1 MTYSQPGLFELQP
14 TFTVHSLFRLW
25 VMDVLAAL
33 RAMPAHSVH
42 PAFFSPPYWKVRD
55 YGVSGQWGQ
64 EATMV
69 EHIAN
74 LVQLFHELRR
84 VLHPTGT
91 AWLNYQDATAQNGR
105 PATEAEI
112 EACARRTIEKNYP
125 TDQFAKAN
133 GWNRSAGTAKGSGLK
148 VKQMLMLP
156 QRISLAIQ
164 ETGWWL
170 RSEIVWEKSNC
181 NSENAKD
188 RPSRSHEMIYL
199 FSPSSRYFYDIHAVR
214 NNQWTSPEGWVYG
227 SQLRTVWKTTAARSL
242 SKAHPATFHPELPR
256 RGVLLGTSSLGCC
269 PECLSPVLPI
279 YEPGPADLAAQRRC
293 GGNSKGEYHGKGRR
307 DYAAE
312 GAQDPSEVKRR
323 RLKSMVPYRLCA
335 ARTSCAC
342 LRSPD
347 HAIPCTVLDPFSG
360 EGTTGRA
367 ALMNGRAYVG
377 IELHPGHAQWQ
388 IDNVAPMASLLGRL
402 R

>member
-1 MTYSQPGLFELQP
+1 MTYTKQPELFTLQP
-14 TFTVHSLFRLW
+14 THQVGSLFRLW
-25 VMDVLAAL
+25 CMDVLAAL
-33 RAMPAHSVH
+33 RAMPSRSVH
-42 PAFFSPPYWKVRD
+42 TAFFSPPYWKVRD
-55 YGVSGQWGQ
+55 YGVAGQWGQ
-64 EATMV
+64 EETLEA
-69 EHIAN
+69 HLAN
-74 LVQLFHELRR
+74 LKQLFRELKR

-91 AWLNYQDATAQNGR
+91 AWLNYQDATAQNGKS
-105 PATEAEI
+105 ATAEDL
-112 EACARRTIEKNYP
+112 EACARRTLAKGYA
-125 TDQFAKAN
+125 TDQFAKKN
-133 GWNRSAGTAKGSGLK
+133 WNRSAGTAKGSGLK

-156 QRISLAIQ
+156 QRISLAVQ
-164 ETGWWL
+164 EEGWWL

-199 FSPSSRYFYDIHAVR
+199 FSPRPSYFYDIHAVR

-227 SQLRTVWKTTAARSL
+227 SQLRTVWKTTAARSV

-256 RGVLLGTSSLGCC
+256 RGVLLGTSCLGCC
-269 PECLSPVLPI
+269 PECLCPVRPV
-279 YEPGPADLAAQRRC
+279 YESGPPDLEAQRRC
-293 GGNSKGEYHGKGRR
+293 GGNAKGEYHGKGQR

-323 RLKSMVPYRLCA
+323 RLKSMVPWRLCGA
-335 ARTSCAC
+335 KPTCRC

-367 ALMNGRAYVG
+367 ALTNGRAYVG

-388 IDNVAPMASLLGRL
+388 IDNVAPLAHLLGRL
-402 R
+402 G